1 MELVIDRLYQVVRF
15 IIDKII
21 GNCAAFI
28 MLASTLLA
36 IIEIFRRYI
45 LGFVFDWGQDAVTYM
60 MVSSVFLYFA
70 VTQAHRSN
78 LAMLAFVD
86 ILRKRGYIKLVLTIR
101 TLITALAV
109 YLFTSFAMWGVPA
122 VERSE
127 MLGRKTQSL
136 MIELWPFQLCLT
148 VGFGLMALV
157 SLFQLYQDIQAL
169 RGKTVFP
176 WAPVDEHIEV

>member
-1 MELVIDRLYQVVRF
+1 MELAIDRLYRVVRF

-21 GNCAAFI
+21 GNAAAFV
-28 MLASTLLA
+28 MLSATLLA
-36 IIEIFRRYI
+36 IAEIFRRYI
-45 LGFVFDWGQDAVTYM
+45 LGVVFDWGQDAVTYM
-60 MVSSVFLYFA
+60 MVSAVFLYFA

-78 LAMLAFVD
+78 LAMLAAID

-101 TLITALAV
+101 TLITALAL
-109 YLFTSFAMWGVPA
+109 YLFPNFALWGIPA
-122 VERSE
+122 VERSA
-127 MLGRKTQSL
+127 MMGRKTQSM

-148 VGFGLMALV
+148 VAFGLMALV

-176 WAPVDEHIEV
+176 WAPIDEHIEV

>member
-1 MELVIDRLYQVVRF
+1 MELVIDRLYRVVRF

-21 GNCAAFI
+21 GNTAAFI

-101 TLITALAV
+101 ALITVLAV
-109 YLFTSFAMWGVPA
+109 YLFTNFAMWGVPA
-122 VERSE
+122 VERSA
-127 MLGRKTQSL
+127 MMGRKTQSL
-136 MIELWPFQLCLT
+136 VIELWPFQLCLT
-148 VGFGLMALV
+148 IGFGLMALV

-176 WAPVDEHIEV
+176 WAPVEEHIEV